1 MAGVETADCK
11 FRTRDLSLLVGLLEP
26 CDDPLF
32 VELQLGLR
40 EFDWLVI
47 LSPHGD
53 SEPDRDFFFFITP
66 ETNRT
71 KSMKNHKSNQ
81 LEDYHF
87 CFFFLFG

>member
-26 CDDPLF
+26 CECDDPLL

-53 SEPDRDFFFFITP
+53 SDPDRDFFFFIRPNAREKPKTD
-66 ETNRT
+66 
-71 KSMKNHKSNQ
+71 KIK
-81 LEDYHF
+81 
-87 CFFFLFG
+87 